1 MRSINFSWPQYEK
14 LANLMQLVAKCFKY
28 LNRVDNA
35 NNYPVALRQAE
46 AGQRG
51 VVLRLAAR
59 VLGSLEDQHITE

>member
-1 MRSINFSWPQYEK
+1 
-14 LANLMQLVAKCFKY
+14 MQLVAKCFKY